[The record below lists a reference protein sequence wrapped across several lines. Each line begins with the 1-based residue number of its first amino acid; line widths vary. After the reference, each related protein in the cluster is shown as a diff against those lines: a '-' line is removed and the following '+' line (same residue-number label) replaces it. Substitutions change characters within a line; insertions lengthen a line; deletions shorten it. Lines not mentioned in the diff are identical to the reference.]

1 MATRSARV
9 GVHGRNDYWQC
20 KFEERD
26 YQLIQEA
33 RIEHVK
39 LMISDQ
45 AGVNPQVLTNAVEV
59 CNRLIDINSGMDLV
73 VRLDDPHRVRF
84 HPELKVPV
92 HPTPQE
98 FANTFIPIM
107 KGLHD
112 GLGDRWPYVVKFE
125 VLNEPNHKDGGWGP
139 GEDQARDFSKWFLD
153 TRDLLK
159 RECPWAQ
166 LGFPGLAVGLLEE
179 DLRWAEA
186 CRPAVERADWLGVH
200 CYWQNPTYTEHN
212 HMHPYWG
219 LRFQACHELFPDK
232 VIEITEFGN
241 SNRQSGYPVD
251 PQRIAEEHVQYYQAL
266 FKHLYINSAA
276 SFIMSAAAGPWE
288 EQGFTWRKES
298 GEFLP
303 VVDLVRAM
311 PRPDLV
317 SAVAVPPVAAV
328 AMPPVAPVEER
339 YFPETKRTVKG
350 AFLQAF
356 NRYSLEVCGYPITEQ
371 FVEAGVRS
379 QYFQRVAMEEYEPG
393 KVRLKAVSDEVLR
406 ARQMV
411 AELQREAQSLRQQAM
426 ASQTTIA
433 QLQRE
438 AQSLRQQATASQTTI
453 AQLQR
458 EAQSLRQQT
467 VASQTTIA
475 QLQREAQEL
484 RQQAAVSQETI
495 TQLRGQ
501 VETLRQQLVAA
512 TTTTPTTPPVTT
524 PVVPSPPAISPAI
537 TAPPMED
544 VTTRLRRHPVKR
556 FDRRTRDQI
565 QYLVIQHSV
574 LPGDFPPE
582 KIANYLVEKKQ
593 WPGIGYH
600 FYITSDG
607 TIYQTNRLE
616 TVCYFAGS
624 NVQHNPLGVCIC
636 FAGNFT
642 DEVPTVAQLSS
653 GGKLLAFLMQELR
666 LPMESIRGHKEFVI
680 TQSPGNQWDS
690 GQKWRDMLLAEVRAA
705 QA

>member
-1 MATRSARV
+1 V
-9 GVHGRNDYWQC
+9 GVHGRNDYWEC

-26 YQLIQEA
+26 YQLIREA

-39 LMISDQ
+39 MMISDQ

-59 CNRLIDINSGMDLV
+59 CNRLVGINSEMDLV

-107 KGLHD
+107 KGLQN
-112 GLGDRWPYVVKFE
+112 GLGARWPYVVKFE
-125 VLNEPNHKDGGWGP
+125 VLNEPNHNDGGWGP
-139 GEDQARDFSKWFLD
+139 GVDQARNFSTWFCEACK
-153 TRDLLK
+153 LLK
-159 RECPWAQ
+159 DACPWAK

-179 DLRWAEA
+179 DLGWAEA

-200 CYWQNPTYTEHN
+200 CYWQNPDYTYRN
-212 HMHPYWG
+212 HMHDQWG
-219 LRFQACHELFPDK
+219 LRFEVFHDLFPDK
-232 VIEITEFGN
+232 IIEITEFGN
-241 SNRQSGYPVD
+241 SNGQTPGLPVD
-251 PQRIAEEHVQYYQAL
+251 QERIAQEYVEYYQKL
-266 FKHLYINSAA
+266 FEYPYINSAA
-276 SFIMSAAAGPWE
+276 AFIMSSREGPWE

-298 GEFLP
+298 GEFFP
-303 VVDLVRAM
+303 VVERVGTM
-311 PRPDLV
+311 PRPNLV
-317 SAVAVPPVAAV
+317 AAVAVPPVVAV
-328 AMPPVAPVEER
+328 AMPPVAPVDER

-356 NRYSLEVCGYPITEQ
+356 TRYGLEVCGYPITEQ
-371 FVEAGVRS
+371 FIEAGVPS
-379 QYFQRVAMEEYEPG
+379 QYFERVAMEEYERG

-411 AELQREAQSLRQQAM
+411 AQLQREAQSLRQQAT
-426 ASQTTIA
+426 ASQTAIA

-458 EAQSLRQQT
+458 EAQGLHQQA

-475 QLQREAQEL
+475 QLQREALEL

-524 PVVPSPPAISPAI
+524 PVVPPPPAIPPAI

-544 VTTRLRRHPVKR
+544 VTARLRRHPVKR
-556 FDRRTRDQI
+556 FDRRTLNQI
-565 QYLVIQHSV
+565 EYLVMQHSV
-574 LPGDFPPE
+574 LPGDFPPG
-582 KIANYLVEKKQ
+582 KIADYLVEKRQ

-607 TIYQTNRLE
+607 KIYQTNDLE

-624 NVQHNPLGVCIC
+624 NVEHNPRGVCIC

-642 DEVPTVAQLSS
+642 DEVPTEAQLSS
-653 GGKLLAFLMQELR
+653 GGKLLASLLQELH
-666 LPMESIRGHKEFVI
+666 LPVESIRGHKEFVI
-680 TQSPGNQWDS
+680 TQSPGNQWD
-690 GQKWRDMLLAEVRAA
+690 GGRRWKDMLLAEVKAA
-705 QA
+705 QS